1 MPSFKP
7 LFAPDSA
14 RAPRSSGS
22 EQSTANHRPSEAT
35 IAANLPAEPTLDGS
49 AFCLDRASA
58 MPMSKFPNQPQ
69 WGQRNVPTTIA
80 NVQAVLAW
88 YRIQVWYDLIGKRIR
103 YDIPGVK
110 LSAES
115 ADAAMSEI
123 ISLCLLNC
131 LLQGPLRE
139 FIVAIADRNRINP
152 VKDWIKSRPWDG
164 VDRFETLLGTITLA
178 DGYPPQLLRVLLYRW
193 LMSAVAAALMEE
205 GFRSRGVLT
214 LQGPQGIGKTSWQIR
229 LVPAEHAG
237 RFIKVDHLLD
247 AQSKDSQIGAISHWI
262 VELGELDSSFKKD
275 VARLKGFLTAP
286 FDKLRRPYGRDE
298 IEYPRRTVFSAT
310 VNDRNFLV
318 DTTGNSRFWTV
329 EVKALNYQH
338 DIDMQQLFAQLAV
351 DFEAGERWWLDADEE
366 QLLDTQNRTYLAASV
381 VRDRLEAFLSWQEGR
396 NTEDRHMTATE
407 VLEMVGFKNPGNA
420 QVREAVPIFAERFG
434 PRRKVRGKEGWKVP
448 FCAEFTS
455 V

>member
-1 MPSFKP
+1 MSGLPAAPPKALIKGDMPYSLDREKP
-7 LFAPDSA
+7 LPPD
-14 RAPRSSGS
+14 
-22 EQSTANHRPSEAT
+22 E
-35 IAANLPAEPTLDGS
+35 
-49 AFCLDRASA
+49 
-58 MPMSKFPNQPQ
+58 FPNPPQ
-69 WGQRNVPTTIA
+69 WGQRTVPTTIA
-80 NVQAVLAW
+80 NVNHVLTR
-88 YRIQVWYDLIGKRIR
+88 YGIRVWYDLVGKRIR
-103 YDIPGVK
+103 FDIPGVK

-123 ISLCLLNC
+123 VSLCALNG
-131 LLQGPLRE
+131 LQLGPLRD
-139 FIVAIADRNRINP
+139 FIVAIADRNRVNP

-164 VDRFETLLGTITLA
+164 VDRFEALLGTITLA
-178 DGYPPQLLRVLLYRW
+178 DGYPPELLRVLLHRW
-193 LMSAVAAALMEE
+193 LLSAVAAALMEE
-205 GFRSRGVLT
+205 GFRSRGVLVFI
-214 LQGPQGIGKTSWQIR
+214 GRQGIGKTAWQMR
-229 LVPAEHAG
+229 LVPLELVS

-247 AQSKDSQIGAISHWI
+247 AHNKDSLIGAISHWI

-329 EVKALNYQH
+329 EVKALDYQH

-351 DFEAGERWWLDADEE
+351 AFEAGERWWLDAQEE
-366 QLLDTQNRTYLAASV
+366 QMLDAQNRTYLAASV

-396 NTEDRHMTATE
+396 STEDRHMTATE
-407 VLEMVGFKNPGNA
+407 VLEMIGFKNPGNA

-448 FCAEFTS
+448 FSAEFTS